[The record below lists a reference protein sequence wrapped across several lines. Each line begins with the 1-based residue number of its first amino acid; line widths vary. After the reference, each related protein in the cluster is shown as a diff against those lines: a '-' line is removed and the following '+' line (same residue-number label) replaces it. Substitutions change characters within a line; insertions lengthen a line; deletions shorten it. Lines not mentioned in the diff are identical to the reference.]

1 MRPRPCVCAFKREL
15 TTSPGRA
22 LLHQE
27 SCLSLKQNQHS
38 QILLLEQ
45 ILELLQLHGSAPPPH
60 ETEAPDRHAGV
71 EESGDRISQGF
82 EAKLD
87 QKISLILRSLYPETP
102 RDSLQ
107 STPRGARRLGSSPR
121 CAARGRAVYV
131 RRQSHAVHACSRECA
146 RTNSYIYMY
155 HTNSKHACVIEQRS
169 MNISLLGFRVRFFAR
184 W

>member
-1 MRPRPCVCAFKREL
+1 VCAFKREL

-27 SCLSLKQNQHS
+27 SCLALKKNQHG

-45 ILELLQLHGSAPPPH
+45 ILELFELHVSAPPPNS
-60 ETEAPDRHAGV
+60 TEAPDRHPGV
-71 EESGDRISQGF
+71 VESRDRISQGF

-121 CAARGRAVYV
+121 CAASGRAVYV

-146 RTNSYIYMY
+146 RTCHILLYIYIY
-155 HTNSKHACVIEQRS
+155 IYIYVCIIQTQNTHV
-169 MNISLLGFRVRFFAR
+169 
-184 W
+184 